1 MIVATSAIDETLLV
15 TIDRPPVNAL
25 DLDAIAAL
33 EQVFAVATREVPS
46 GGVVVTGRGQVFSA
60 GVDTRAFAGYSR
72 DQRRAMV
79 RAITQMVAQLL
90 AIPVPVVGAIN
101 GQALGREFVLTLA
114 CDDCGGHRGCE
125 ARDDRRT
132 GRRPLCGGTSRDH
145 AARAFS
151 GTIAALDAHARGS
164 QHASASGVSDHRRA
178 LRG

>member
-1 MIVATSAIDETLLV
+1 MADEKYRMVSLAAITSERRNWMRTGLL
-15 TIDRPPVNAL
+15 
-25 DLDAIAAL
+25 
-33 EQVFAVATREVPS
+33 
-46 GGVVVTGRGQVFSA
+46 GRLI
-60 GVDTRAFAGYSR
+60 RAFASDGR
-72 DQRRAMV
+72 DRRQAMA
-79 RAITQMVAQLL
+79 RVAQLL

-151 GTIAALDAHARGS
+151 GTI
-164 QHASASGVSDHRRA
+164 
-178 LRG
+178 